1 MNTPPLIILLVVV
14 AIAIFAI
21 RQYFHQRRENAN
33 NDAAPQRDV
42 MVEVTAKRDWLSPNR
57 RSRQRKKIPVEERKY
72 EAYFKPLNGGA
83 QIKLTLEPQA
93 YDQLAKGQQGVLS
106 VKGKRFIAFRP
117 QDAAQKP

>member
-33 NDAAPQRDV
+33 NDSAPQRDV

-57 RSRQRKKIPVEERKY
+57 RSRQREQIPVEDRKY

-83 QIKLTLEPQA
+83 MIKLNLEQRA
-93 YDQLAKGQQGVLS
+93 YDELAKGQQGILS
-106 VKGKRFIAFRP
+106 VKGSRFIAFAV
-117 QDAAQKP
+117 QDATQKQ